1 AARGGGGG
9 GGGAARR
16 EGQPVRGGRGEQRRA
31 RRGRAPGTART
42 AQSAGHRPLRRPQV
56 VSMTEASVS
65 DGSVTRVVNDGPAND
80 GAVNDGAVNDGAVND
95 GAVNAAF
102 TFHSRPRRADRL
114 PIDEDRHVPC

>member
-1 AARGGGGG
+1 
-9 GGGAARR
+9 
-16 EGQPVRGGRGEQRRA
+16 
-31 RRGRAPGTART
+31 
-42 AQSAGHRPLRRPQV
+42 
-56 VSMTEASVS
+56 MTEASVS

-80 GAVNDGAVNDGAVND
+80 GAANDGAVND